1 MLITVPLLPYKGEK
15 MAIALDI
22 NSREISINSYV
33 RYINTGTKGVVKDI
47 LERDGEIWVLLDN
60 NLMYRPEKLEVI
72 EHKKRKD
79 REMKEKI
86 EDVLEREE
94 IKDIDTSIDA
104 CGAG

>member
-1 MLITVPLLPYKGEK
+1 MVV
-15 MAIALDI
+15 ALDVRG
-22 NSREISINSYV
+22 REISPGSYV
-33 RYINTGTKGVVKDI
+33 RYINTGTSGIVMDV
-47 LERDGEIWVLLDN
+47 LEKEGEIWVLLDN

>member
-1 MLITVPLLPYKGEK
+1 MVV
-15 MAIALDI
+15 ALDVRG
-22 NSREISINSYV
+22 REISPGSYV
-33 RYINTGTKGVVKDI
+33 RYINTGTSGIVMDI
-47 LERDGEIWVLLDN
+47 LEKEGEIWVLLDN

-79 REMKEKI
+79 REIKEKI

>member
-1 MLITVPLLPYKGEK
+1 MVV
-15 MAIALDI
+15 ALDVRG
-22 NSREISINSYV
+22 REISPGSYV
-33 RYINTGTKGVVKDI
+33 RYINTGTSGIVMDI
-47 LERDGEIWVLLDN
+47 LEKEGEIWVLLDN